1 MVATHAD
8 VATDGAPGTGRT
20 ATLEA
25 RLVAALDAR
34 VVAAVAVC
42 VPATIHTRVAADGS
56 PCAS

>member
-8 VATDGAPGTGRT
+8 VATDGAPGTGRA

-25 RLVAALDAR
+25 RLVAALGAR

-42 VPATIHTRVAADGS
+42 VPAIHTRVAADGS
-56 PCAS
+56 PCAG